1 MRVLNEECF
10 ILRTFPIKESSLVVD
25 VFTRNFGRYSLMAK
39 GARRQKSEFRGSIRP
54 FQLLLVGW
62 SGRGEIPTMTSL
74 KNKFNPS
81 DVAGRQIYCSY
92 YLNELII
99 HFVRQAIPYPELFDI
114 YLETLEQ
121 LAVPDNEFATLRV
134 FEKNLLKYQGYELN
148 LSTEVD
154 GKTPI
159 DTDKLYLYDFEAGPV
174 CVAQPNENSVSGSTL
189 MAIASER
196 FDSVEI
202 RRESQLFLRRA
213 IGYFSDSKSDRSREV
228 FRQTI
233 RADC

>member
-1 MRVLNEECF
+1 
-10 ILRTFPIKESSLVVD
+10 
-25 VFTRNFGRYSLMAK
+25 
-39 GARRQKSEFRGSIRP
+39 
-54 FQLLLVGW
+54 
-62 SGRGEIPTMTSL
+62 MTSL
-74 KNKFNPS
+74 ANKINLS

-99 HFVRQAIPYPELFDI
+99 RFVRQAIPYPELFDV
-114 YLETLEQ
+114 YLESLEQ
-121 LAVPDNEFATLRV
+121 LAVPENEFSTLRV

-159 DTDKLYLYDFEAGPV
+159 DTEKLYLYDFEAGPV
-174 CVAQPNENSVSGSTL
+174 CVDQPNENSVSGSTL
-189 MAIASER
+189 IAIANER

-213 IGYFSDSKSDRSREV
+213 IGYFSDSKADRSREV